1 LIEKEK
7 GKDLNNTEPIPAQDG
22 PTTVEARP
30 RPRAADFADK
40 NLSFWVTISGHFA
53 LLTRVAD
60 SLHKGPWI
68 SIPLHRPIPDGVE
81 RGRAP
86 ASSWTGQT
94 GQGQVLPSGLHQIP
108 ALRSVSPL
116 LISRLEP
123 YSSLPTVTASREDIH
138 SRS

>member
-1 LIEKEK
+1 VLGLIQ
-7 GKDLNNTEPIPAQDG
+7 PR
-22 PTTVEARP
+22 TTQLQQKRARA
-30 RPRAADFADK
+30 RTADFADK
-40 NLSFWVTISGHFA
+40 TLSFWVTVNGHFA
-53 LLTRVAD
+53 LFTRVAD

-68 SIPLHRPIPDGVE
+68 SIPLHRLIPDGVE

-86 ASSWTGQT
+86 ASSRTGQT

-116 LISRLEP
+116 LISGLEP
-123 YSSLPTVTASREDIH
+123 YSSLPTVTASRKDIH